1 MFRTN
6 RSFICADLR
15 PHKQQAPALYVRGLV
30 FIHRNSILT
39 QILLREIGNYRCLK
53 FRKEDTENW
62 TSPPVAMLPPSSI
75 TSCY

>member
-39 QILLREIGNYRCLK
+39 KILSHEIERLWTFKK
-53 FRKEDTENW
+53 FRKKNTG
-62 TSPPVAMLPPSSI
+62 TKLH
-75 TSCY
+75 YK